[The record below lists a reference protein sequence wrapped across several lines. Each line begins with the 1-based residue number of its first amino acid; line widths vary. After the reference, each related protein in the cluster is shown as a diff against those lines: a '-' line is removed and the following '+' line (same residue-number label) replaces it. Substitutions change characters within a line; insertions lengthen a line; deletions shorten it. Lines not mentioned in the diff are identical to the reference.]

1 MRFPMIRSL
10 SLCVLALGVLS
21 VSACD
26 TSRAVIDPEPDFDPA
41 TVDYDTVASLDYDTY
56 VRPLLVARNAFAPTA
71 TSEPGDDAAYAYDAL
86 LDAEWGA
93 TIIPFD
99 GAASLLVRLAH
110 EPLAEGVA
118 NPYPNLETLE
128 ADEVAYLRRW
138 IEDGARGPDGA
149 PAYADARR
157 LLYVCNQLAGRVAI
171 VDVDRMRT
179 IRHVYFEDLGEP
191 ADAKPHHVVA
201 APDGSAWYVALIAGS
216 DGGSVLK
223 LSGSLTIDPGADGYL
238 LARETPPAGS
248 GTFEKPGMLALDTA
262 RDRLYAGRSFSA
274 SPTSNGVA
282 QFTDLGT
289 LAFQEV
295 ATPPVHPHA
304 VGVSPDGRYLF
315 TAALEPTGASTEA
328 YVYDTDTE
336 DLVQRLPVA
345 GRLAFVQYAVS
356 PDGGTVVLT
365 EQTGGGLAV
374 FDFEDGRLALRTSV
388 PTGDQPWHPVFS
400 PDGRT
405 VYVPNRVSNTVSFVD
420 VASGTVTRTVGNPED
435 GTRPLSQ
442 PHGSAIT
449 DDGRTLFVSNRN
461 LVMSGDA
468 LYTPPVRFE
477 GEPVDLQSNVTAI
490 DTATGEIVAVIPQG
504 RWASGLA
511 FAAR

>member
-1 MRFPMIRSL
+1 MSRLVPSVVL
-10 SLCVLALGVLS
+10 SLALLAVAG
-21 VSACD
+21 CD
-26 TSRAVIDPEPDFDPA
+26 TSRAAVEPDPDFDPA
-41 TVDYDTVASLDYDTY
+41 TVDYNEVTSLDYDEY
-56 VRPLLVARNAFAPTA
+56 VRPLLVARNAFASAA
-71 TSEPGDDAAYAYDAL
+71 TDARGDDAAYAYDAL
-86 LDAEWGA
+86 LDSEWGA

-99 GAASLLVRLAH
+99 GAASLLVRLAR
-110 EPLAEGVA
+110 EPLAEGVT
-118 NPYPNLETLE
+118 NPYPNLQTLE
-128 ADEVAYLRRW
+128 PDELDYLRRW

-149 PAYADARR
+149 PGYADARH

-171 VDVDRMRT
+171 VDADRMRT
-179 IRHVYFEDLGEP
+179 IRLVHFEDLGEP

-201 APDGSAWYVALIAGS
+201 EPDGSAWYVALIAGT

-223 LSGSLTIDPGADGYL
+223 LSGSLATDPASGGYV

-262 RDRLYAGRSFSA
+262 RSRLYAGRSFSA
-274 SPTSNGVA
+274 SSTSNGIA

-289 LAFQEV
+289 LSFDEIS
-295 ATPPVHPHA
+295 TPPVHPHA

-315 TAALEPTGASTEA
+315 TAALEPTGANTEA
-328 YVYDTDTE
+328 YVYDTDTD
-336 DLVQRLPVA
+336 DLVQRLPVP

-365 EQTGGGLAV
+365 EQTGGGLAL
-374 FDFEDGRLALRTSV
+374 FDVAGGRLALRTTV
-388 PTGDQPWHPVFS
+388 PTGEQPWHPSFS

-420 VASGTVTRTVGNPED
+420 VASGAVARTVANPD
-435 GTRPLSQ
+435 GGALPLSQ
-442 PHGSAIT
+442 PHGSAVS

-461 LVMSGDA
+461 LMMSGDA
-468 LYTPPVRFE
+468 LYEPPVRFA
-477 GEPVDLQSNVTAI
+477 GEPMDLQSNVVAI
-490 DTATGEIVAVIPQG
+490 DTASGEIVAVIPQG

-511 FAAR
+511 YVAL